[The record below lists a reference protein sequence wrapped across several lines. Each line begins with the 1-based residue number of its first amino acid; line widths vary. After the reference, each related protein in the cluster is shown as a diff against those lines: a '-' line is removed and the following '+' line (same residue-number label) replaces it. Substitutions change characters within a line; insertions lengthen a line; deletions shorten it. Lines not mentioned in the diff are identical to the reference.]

1 MGTPCCI
8 GAPGALPPPIIVSL
22 TNVIMI
28 KFAFACFH
36 FNETPK
42 LKVIKRTKQDRH
54 TGNSDQSYVVGVVAA
69 HKEVVKRL
77 CLCLCDKDKDKD
89 EKVFVK

>member
-28 KFAFACFH
+28 KFSFACFR
-36 FNETPK
+36 FNKTPK

-54 TGNSDQSYVVGVVAA
+54 TGNSDQSYVVGVLQL
-69 HKEVVKRL
+69 HTKRWL
-77 CLCLCDKDKDKD
+77 KDF
-89 EKVFVK
+89 VFVFATKTKKKTRRCL